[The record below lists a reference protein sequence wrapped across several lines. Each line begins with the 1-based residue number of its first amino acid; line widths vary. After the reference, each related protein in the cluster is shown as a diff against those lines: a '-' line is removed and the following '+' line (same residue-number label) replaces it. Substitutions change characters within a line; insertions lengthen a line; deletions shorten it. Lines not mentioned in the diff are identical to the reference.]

1 MCRKQKTERQ
11 NHIRRFT
18 HFIGWVLLC
27 LTVSVKADTLIVLSS
42 DLSSYREVASSLSSH
57 IDTPSKTI
65 LLGEYTPD
73 SSSSS
78 FQEVVAVGS
87 KAAAYLFVELPEHQ
101 KLYATFLPRQTY
113 QALLEK
119 HKAHPR
125 TKLRN
130 ISAVYLDQPYTR
142 QLSLARLISPEATN
156 VATALGPNSQKDLGL
171 LTAAAKKNN
180 FTLLY
185 ETLNESD
192 SPIQKLQPL
201 IRNANIFLTLPDK
214 SVFNRTT
221 AKWILYIS
229 FRQKIPLIGFSKK
242 YVDAG
247 ALAAVFS
254 TPKQIGQQTA
264 ELIKKTE
271 LKKALPKAEHP
282 KYFSIATNPKAAK
295 ALNINIPS
303 SDSLTQKLR
312 ELEE

>member
-1 MCRKQKTERQ
+1 MCTKQKAERQ
-11 NHIRRFT
+11 NHIRRLT

-27 LTVSVKADTLIVLSS
+27 ITVSVKADTLIVLSS
-42 DLSSYREVASSLSSH
+42 DLPAYREVASSLSGH
-57 IDTPSKTI
+57 LKTPTNTV
-65 LLGEYTPD
+65 LLGEYLPH
-73 SSSSS
+73 SSNSS
-78 FQEVVAVGS
+78 FQAVVAVGS
-87 KAAAYLFVELPEHQ
+87 KAAASLFTVLPESQ

-119 HKAHPR
+119 HKDHPR
-125 TKLRN
+125 TKLNN

-142 QLSLARLISPEATN
+142 QLSLARLIVPEATN
-156 VATALGPNSQKDLGL
+156 IATALGPNSQKDLGL
-171 LTAAAKKNN
+171 LTAAAEQFN

-201 IRNANIFLTLPDK
+201 IRNANAFLTLPDK

-229 FRQKIPLIGFSKK
+229 FRQKIPLIGFSRK

-254 TPKQIGQQTA
+254 TPDQIGQQTA
-264 ELIKKTE
+264 ELIAKTALKKT
-271 LKKALPKAEHP
+271 LPKAEHP
-282 KYFSIATNPKAAK
+282 KYFSVVTNSKAAS
-295 ALNINIPS
+295 ALKIDLPS
-303 SDSLTQKLR
+303 SDSLTQKLL
-312 ELEE
+312 ELEQ

>member
-1 MCRKQKTERQ
+1 MYRKQKAVQQ
-11 NHIRRFT
+11 NHIRKFT

-42 DLSSYREVASSLSSH
+42 DLSAYREVASSLSSH
-57 IDTPSKTI
+57 IETPTKTV
-65 LLGEYTPD
+65 LLAEFISE
-73 SSSSS
+73 SSNSS
-78 FQEVVAVGS
+78 FQAVVAVGS
-87 KAAAYLFVELPEHQ
+87 KAAASLFTTLPENQ

-119 HKAHPR
+119 HKDHPR
-125 TKLRN
+125 IKLSN

-142 QLSLARLISPEATN
+142 QLSLARLIVPEATN
-156 VATALGPNSQKDLGL
+156 IATALGPNSQKDLGL
-171 LTAAAKKNN
+171 LTAAAKQFN
-180 FTLLY
+180 FTLLH
-185 ETLNESD
+185 ETLSESD

-201 IRNANIFLTLPDK
+201 IRNANAFLTLPDK

-254 TPKQIGQQTA
+254 TPQQIGQQTA
-264 ELIKKTE
+264 ELIEQTVHKKT
-271 LKKALPKAEHP
+271 LPKSEHP
-282 KYFSIATNPKAAK
+282 RYFSVATNSKAAN
-295 ALNINIPS
+295 ALRINLPS
-303 SDSLTQKLR
+303 SDSLTQQLQ
-312 ELEE
+312 ELEQ